1 MAREV
6 MYAPLNRGDS
16 ALKAPRSGQRRQSAR
31 EARRAR
37 KPLQALALAAI
48 VSTAGAAS
56 AQDTRWD
63 GLLSNTNWYVAIP
76 NLVAYASGNRS
87 DISNPFPIGDQ
98 TLWSLGTVTNGSFR
112 GVSEATFAIGP
123 TVTAPTYSSMHGL
136 VTEAGQIRI
145 EFTSPDSATIVG
157 IGQMREIGGVPLMEM
172 QMITG
177 TSLLVTHWAYMAPYN
192 PVVFTPPSPTQYV
205 SADVTSPE
213 WRWTAGTTWQ
223 VSSPTVFGTATPG
236 TFKITGY
243 SNGYYWGVGAA
254 PLDSP
259 VGNFTVLGSMTPE
272 GNLFFNLLFG
282 ATYDSLAGQITGDAT
297 TGAMALRAYTLSG
310 PVGDPTTASIMP
322 VSSIA
327 AGQTYFLSN
336 VGSTVIPAFTGGRL
350 QVDESFVISTQNF
363 LVDGSATNRLDL
375 RGNTAV
381 LTGVLSDAVPGTPG
395 KLIIGNSGVGGSA
408 NFAGDSTYTGLTT
421 IEAGATLAVDGSI
434 ISPVSVEGTLRGIGT
449 IAGATTVQSGGT
461 LAPGNSPGTL
471 TFAAPVTMAPG
482 GTLSLDID
490 GTGGGTGA
498 GNFSRVVVTGAGNGL
513 TAGGTLR
520 PVLRG
525 IAGAATNS
533 FTPSIGQQFM
543 VVAAEGG
550 VQGSFIGLAQ
560 PAGLAAGTRFDALY
574 APSSVSL
581 VVTPA
586 SYGNL
591 GAAGL
596 PQTSSQVSVG
606 QALDVLRPAAGVR
619 MGGLAQSLFAPLYS
633 LPASSIPQA
642 LDQLSPS
649 LYGDMMLSA
658 RQGFYGFADLVGQ
671 RLGTRRA
678 EQGSDQNI
686 AMACGDVCRGL
697 PNAAP
702 NTVTGPL
709 GATAWLS
716 GFGQWTQV
724 AAAAAPGF
732 QASLVGVMAGLDV
745 ELAPGFVG
753 GVALGGG
760 SANTFAGNGA
770 TALGSAL
777 QATVY
782 GEYARGS
789 FFVGGQASYLRFD
802 QTTTR
807 PLGAWN
813 SVSRD
818 SLVTTGLGGQ
828 LVAGLRLAREG
839 WVVEPTVG
847 LAVAGFSSPGTVE
860 QNVNGLAQQI
870 DGQSLTSVR
879 GTLTLPVNRTF
890 MLADQRSLELRGLLG
905 WAHEFADVSATTQAA
920 FAAAPGV
927 PFSTTSA
934 SISRDSILVG
944 LSADFVLEDGVAF
957 FAGWQAAIG
966 SSSTAQTLRVG
977 LRVTW

>member
-1 MAREV
+1 MSASCRVGRRKRVRGKARG
-6 MYAPLNRGDS
+6 AGLS
-16 ALKAPRSGQRRQSAR
+16 ALV
-31 EARRAR
+31 
-37 KPLQALALAAI
+37 LAGSL
-48 VSTAGAAS
+48 VSPITTAS

-63 GLLSNTNWYVAIP
+63 SILSNTNWYVAIP

-87 DISNPFPIGDQ
+87 DISNPFAIGDQ

-192 PVVFTPPSPTQYV
+192 PAVFTPPSPTQYV
-205 SADVTSPE
+205 SADITSPE

-297 TGAMALRAYTLSG
+297 TGAMALREYTLSG
-310 PVGDPTTASIMP
+310 PVGAPTTATIMP

-350 QVDESFVISTQNF
+350 QVDEAFALSTQNF

-375 RGNTAV
+375 RGNAAV

-408 NFAGDSTYTGLTT
+408 TFAGDSTYTGLTT

-434 ISPVSVEGTLRGIGT
+434 VSPVSVQGTLRGTGT
-449 IAGATTVQSGGT
+449 IRGATTVQSGGT

-471 TFAAPVTMAPG
+471 TFAAPVTMAAG
-482 GTLSLDID
+482 STLSLDID
-490 GTGGGTGA
+490 GTGGGSGA
-498 GNFSRVVVTGAGNGL
+498 GNFSRVVVTGAGNGF

-525 IAGAATNS
+525 ITGAATNG

-550 VQGSFIGLAQ
+550 VQGSFTGLAQ

-574 APSSVSL
+574 APSSVTL
-581 VVTPA
+581 VATPA
-586 SYGNL
+586 AYGNL

-596 PQTSSQVSVG
+596 PQTRNQVSVG
-606 QALDVLRPAAGVR
+606 QALDLLRPAAGLR
-619 MGGLAQSLFAPLYS
+619 MNGLAESLFAPLYS
-633 LPASSIPQA
+633 LPGASIPQA
-642 LDQLSPS
+642 LDQLSPT

-658 RQGFYGFADLVGQ
+658 RQGFYGFADQVGQ
-671 RLGTRRA
+671 RLSTRRSA
-678 EQGSDQNI
+678 PGDGRSV
-686 AMACGDVCRGL
+686 AMACGDACGGL
-697 PNAAP
+697 PNAGP
-702 NTVTGPL
+702 NIVAGPL
-709 GATAWLS
+709 GTTAWLS

-724 AAAAAPGF
+724 TAAAAPGF
-732 QASLVGVMAGLDV
+732 QSSLAGVMAGLDV
-745 ELAPGFVG
+745 EVGPGLLAGF
-753 GVALGGG
+753 ALGGG
-760 SANTFAGNGA
+760 SANSFAGNGA

-777 QATVY
+777 QATIY
-782 GEYARGS
+782 GEYTQGATFVRGL
-789 FFVGGQASYLRFD
+789 ASYLRFD

-818 SLVTTGLGGQ
+818 SLVTTGVGGE
-828 LVAGLRLAREG
+828 VATGMRMEWQG
-839 WVVEPTVG
+839 WTVEPTVG
-847 LAVAGFSSPGTVE
+847 LAVAGFSSPTTVE
-860 QNVNGLAQQI
+860 QNTSGLAQQI
-870 DGQSLTSVR
+870 AGQSLTSVR
-879 GTLTLPVNRTF
+879 SALTVPVSRTLT
-890 MLADQRSLELRGLLG
+890 MSDQRSLGLRGLLG

-927 PFSTTSA
+927 PFSTTTA
-934 SISRDSILVG
+934 PLSRDSILVG
-944 LSADFVLEDGVAF
+944 LSADYAFGDGMAF
-957 FAGWQAAIG
+957 FAGWQASVG
-966 SSSTAQTLRVG
+966 SSSTAQTLRAG

>member
-1 MAREV
+1 M
-6 MYAPLNRGDS
+6 
-16 ALKAPRSGQRRQSAR
+16 KAPRSGRRRRSAR
-31 EARRAR
+31 RKGRGAR
-37 KPLQALALAAI
+37 LSALVLAGV
-48 VSTAGAAS
+48 VSTTATAS

-63 GLLSNTNWYVAIP
+63 GLLSNSNWYVAIP
-76 NLVAYASGNRS
+76 NLVAYASGNRNTT
-87 DISNPFPIGDQ
+87 SNPFPIGDQ
-98 TLWSLGTVTNGSFR
+98 TLWALGTATNGVFT
-112 GVSEATFAIGP
+112 GQSEATFAIGS
-123 TVTAPTYSSMHGL
+123 TVTAPTTSSMQGI
-136 VTEAGQIRI
+136 VTDAGQIRI
-145 EFTSPDSATIVG
+145 QFTSAGSPTIVG

-172 QMITG
+172 QMIAG

-192 PVVFTPPSPTQYV
+192 PAVFTPPSPTQYV
-205 SADVTSPE
+205 SADVTSPQ

-272 GNLFFNLLFG
+272 GNVLFSLLFG
-282 ATYDSLAGQITGDAT
+282 ASLDSLSGQITGDAT
-297 TGAMALRAYTLSG
+297 TGNMALRAYTLSG
-310 PVGDPTTASIMP
+310 PVGAPTLASIMP
-322 VSSIA
+322 VSTIA

-336 VGSTVIPAFTGGRL
+336 VGSTVIPAFTGGTL
-350 QVDESFVISTQNF
+350 QADETGGIYTQNF
-363 LVDGSATNRLDL
+363 LVDGSATNRLDM
-375 RGNTAV
+375 RGNTAT
-381 LTGVLSDAVPGTPG
+381 LTGVLSDALPGTPG
-395 KLIIGNSGVGGSA
+395 NLTIANSGLGGSVT
-408 NFAGDSTYTGLTT
+408 FAGNSTYTGLTT
-421 IEAGATLAVDGSI
+421 IEAGATLSVDGSI
-434 ISPVSVEGTLRGIGT
+434 VSPVQVQGILRGTGAIR
-449 IAGATTVQSGGT
+449 GATTVQSGGT

-471 TFAAPVTMAPG
+471 TFGAPVVMAAG
-482 GTLSLDID
+482 STLSLDID
-490 GTGGGTGA
+490 GTGTGNGA
-498 GNFSRVVVTGAGNGL
+498 GNFSRVVVSGAGNGF
-513 TAGGTLR
+513 TAGGTLQ

-525 IAGAATNS
+525 ITGAATNS

-550 VQGSFIGLAQ
+550 VQGSFAGLAQ

-596 PQTSSQVSVG
+596 PQTSSQASVG

-619 MGGLAQSLFAPLYS
+619 MSGLAQSLFAPLYS
-633 LPASSIPQA
+633 LPAASIPQA

-649 LYGDMMLSA
+649 LYGDMTLSA
-658 RQGFYGFADLVGQ
+658 RQGFYGFADQVSQ

-678 EQGSDQNI
+678 GQGSGPNV
-686 AMACGDVCRGL
+686 AMACGDACKGL

-702 NTVTGPL
+702 NTVAGPL
-709 GATAWLS
+709 GTTAWLS
-716 GFGQWTQV
+716 GFGQWMQV
-724 AAAAAPGF
+724 AAGSAPGF
-732 QASLVGVMAGLDV
+732 QSSLAGVMVGLDV

-753 GVALGGG
+753 GIALGGG

-777 QATVY
+777 QATIY
-782 GEYARGS
+782 GEYAAGP

-807 PLGAWN
+807 PMGAWN

-828 LVAGLRLAREG
+828 VAAGFRLAWEG
-839 WVVEPTVG
+839 WAVEPTVG
-847 LAVAGFSSPGTVE
+847 LAAAGFSSPGTVD
-860 QNVNGLAQQI
+860 QNSNGLAQQI

-879 GTLTLPVNRTF
+879 GTLTLPVNRTL
-890 MLADQRSLELRGLLG
+890 MLADQRSLALRGLLG

-927 PFSTTSA
+927 PFATTSA
-934 SISRDSILVG
+934 AISRDSVLVG
-944 LSADFVLEDGVAF
+944 LSADFALEDGVTF

-966 SSSTAQTLRVG
+966 SSSTAQTLRAG

>member
-1 MAREV
+1 MSASCRVGRRKRVRGKARG
-6 MYAPLNRGDS
+6 AGLS
-16 ALKAPRSGQRRQSAR
+16 ALV
-31 EARRAR
+31 
-37 KPLQALALAAI
+37 LAGSL
-48 VSTAGAAS
+48 VSSIATAS

-63 GLLSNTNWYVAIP
+63 SILSNTNWYVAIP

-87 DISNPFPIGDQ
+87 DISNPFAIGDQ

-145 EFTSPDSATIVG
+145 EFTSPDSATVVG
-157 IGQMREIGGVPLMEM
+157 VGQMRTVGGVPLMEM

-177 TSLLVTHWAYMAPYN
+177 SSLLVTHWAYMAPYN
-192 PVVFTPPSPTQYV
+192 PAVFTPPSPTQYV
-205 SADVTSPE
+205 SADITSPE

-223 VSSPTVFGTATPG
+223 VSSPTVFGTTTPG

-254 PLDSP
+254 PLDSR

-297 TGAMALRAYTLSG
+297 TGIMALRAYTLSG
-310 PVGDPTTASIMP
+310 PVGAPTTASIMP
-322 VSSIA
+322 VSTIA

-350 QVDESFVISTQNF
+350 QADETFSISTQNF
-363 LVDGSATNRLDL
+363 RVDGSAANRLDQ

-381 LTGVLSDAVPGTPG
+381 LTGVLSDAVPGAPG
-395 KLIIGNSGVGGSA
+395 KLIIGNSGVGGSVT
-408 NFAGDSTYTGLTT
+408 FAGDSTYTGLTT
-421 IEAGATLAVDGSI
+421 IEDGATLAVDGSI
-434 ISPVSVEGTLRGIGT
+434 ASPILVQGTLRGTGKIR
-449 IAGATTVQSGGT
+449 GATTVQSGGT

-471 TFAAPVTMAPG
+471 TFTAPVTMAPG
-482 GTLSLDID
+482 SWLSLDID
-490 GTGGGTGA
+490 GTGTGNGP
-498 GNFSRVVVTGAGNGL
+498 GNFSRVVVAGAGNEF

-520 PVLRG
+520 PVLRS
-525 IAGAATNS
+525 ITGAATNG

-543 VVAAEGG
+543 VVVAEGG
-550 VQGSFIGLAQ
+550 VQGSFTGLAQ

-619 MGGLAQSLFAPLYS
+619 MSGLAQSLFAPLYS
-633 LPASSIPQA
+633 LPAASIPQA

-658 RQGFYGFADLVGQ
+658 RQGFYGFADQVSQ
-671 RLGTRRA
+671 RLGTRRSGPA
-678 EQGSDQNI
+678 NGQSV
-686 AMACGDVCRGL
+686 ALACGDACRGL

-702 NTVTGPL
+702 NTVEGPL
-709 GATAWLS
+709 GTTAWFS

-724 AAAAAPGF
+724 ATAAAPGF
-732 QASLVGVMAGLDV
+732 QSSLAGVMAGLDV
-745 ELAPGFVG
+745 ELAPGFVA

-760 SANTFAGNGA
+760 SANSFAANGA

-777 QATVY
+777 QATIY
-782 GEYARGS
+782 GEYAAGS
-789 FFVGGQASYLRFD
+789 FFVGGQASYLHFD
-802 QTTTR
+802 QATTR

-818 SLVTTGLGGQ
+818 TLVTNGIGGQ
-828 LVAGLRLAREG
+828 VAAGMRLAWEG
-839 WVVEPTVG
+839 WAVEPTAG
-847 LAVAGFSSPGTVE
+847 FAVAGFSSPGTTE
-860 QNVNGLAQQI
+860 QNVNGLAQRV

-879 GTLTLPVNRTF
+879 GTLTLPVNRTLV
-890 MLADQRSLELRGLLG
+890 LADQRALALRGLLG

-920 FAAAPGV
+920 FAAAPAV
-927 PFSTTSA
+927 SFATTSA
-934 SISRDSILVG
+934 PISRDSILVG
-944 LSADFVLEDGVAF
+944 LSADYALANGVAF

-966 SSSTAQTLRVG
+966 SSSTAQTLRAG
-977 LRVTW
+977 LRLTW

>member
-1 MAREV
+1 MDASRSGRRRRSARGTG
-6 MYAPLNRGDS
+6 RGARLS
-16 ALKAPRSGQRRQSAR
+16 ALV
-31 EARRAR
+31 
-37 KPLQALALAAI
+37 LAS
-48 VSTAGAAS
+48 VVSSTATAS

-63 GLLSNTNWYVAIP
+63 ALLSNTNWYVAIP

-87 DISNPFPIGDQ
+87 NITNPFAIGDQ
-98 TLWSLGTVTNGSFR
+98 TLWSLGTVTNGSFT
-112 GVSEATFAIGP
+112 GQSAATFAIGP
-123 TVTAPTYSSMHGL
+123 TVTPPTFSAMHGL
-136 VTEAGQIRI
+136 VTETGQIRI

-192 PVVFTPPSPTQYV
+192 PAVFTPPSPTQYV

-236 TFKITGY
+236 TFKLTGY

-254 PLDSP
+254 PLDSL

-272 GNLFFNLLFG
+272 GNVLFNLLFG
-282 ATYDSLAGQITGDAT
+282 ASFDSLSGQITGDAT
-297 TGAMALRAYTLSG
+297 TGNMALRVYTLSG
-310 PVGDPTTASIMP
+310 PVGAPTLASIMP
-322 VSSIA
+322 VSTIA

-336 VGSTVIPAFTGGRL
+336 VGSTVIPAFTGGTL
-350 QVDESFVISTQNF
+350 QVDESSGVYTQNF

-375 RGNTAV
+375 RGNSAV
-381 LTGVLSDAVPGTPG
+381 LTGVLSDALPGTPG
-395 KLIIGNSGVGGSA
+395 NLTIANSGLGGSVT
-408 NFAGDSTYTGLTT
+408 FAGNSTYTGLTT
-421 IEAGATLAVDGSI
+421 IEAGATLSVDGSI
-434 ISPVSVEGTLRGIGT
+434 VSPVSVQGTLRGTGT
-449 IAGATTVQSGGT
+449 IRGATTVVSGGM

-471 TFAAPVTMAPG
+471 SFGAPVVMAAG
-482 GTLSLDID
+482 STLSLDID
-490 GTGGGTGA
+490 GAGTGNGA
-498 GNFSRVVVTGAGNGL
+498 GNFSRVVVSGAGNGF
-513 TAGGTLR
+513 TAGGTLQ

-525 IAGAATNS
+525 ITGAATNS

-550 VQGSFIGLAQ
+550 VQGSFAGLTQ
-560 PAGLAAGTRFDALY
+560 PAGLGAGTRFDALY

-581 VVTPA
+581 VVTPN

-596 PQTSSQVSVG
+596 PQTASQASVG

-619 MGGLAQSLFAPLYS
+619 MSGLAQSLFAPLYS
-633 LPASSIPQA
+633 LPAASIPQA

-649 LYGDMMLSA
+649 LYGDMILSA
-658 RQGFYGFADLVGQ
+658 RQGFYGFADQVSQ
-671 RLGTRRA
+671 RLGTRRTG
-678 EQGSDQNI
+678 QGGGQDI
-686 AMACGDVCRGL
+686 AMACGDACGGL

-702 NTVTGPL
+702 NTVAGPL
-709 GATAWLS
+709 GTTAWLS

-732 QASLVGVMAGLDV
+732 QSSLAGVMAGLDV

-770 TALGSAL
+770 TALGSAM

-782 GEYARGS
+782 GEYTAGS
-789 FFVGGQASYLRFD
+789 FFVGGQASYLRVD

-818 SLVTTGLGGQ
+818 SLVTTGVGGQ
-828 LVAGLRLAREG
+828 VAAGLRLAWEG
-839 WVVEPTVG
+839 WAVEPTVG
-847 LAVAGFSSPGTVE
+847 FAAAGFSSPRTVE
-860 QNVNGLAQQI
+860 QNSNGLAQEI
-870 DGQSLTSVR
+870 DGQSLTSLR
-879 GTLTLPVNRTF
+879 GTLTLPVNRTL
-890 MLADQRSLELRGLLG
+890 MLADQRSLALRGLLG

-920 FAAAPGV
+920 FAAAPAV
-927 PFSTTSA
+927 PFASTSA
-934 SISRDSILVG
+934 PISPDSVLVG
-944 LSADFVLEDGVAF
+944 LSADFALEDGVAF

-966 SSSTAQTLRVG
+966 SSSTAQTLRAG

>member
-1 MAREV
+1 M
-6 MYAPLNRGDS
+6 N
-16 ALKAPRSGQRRQSAR
+16 APRCRRR
-31 EARRAR
+31 RRRAR
-37 KPLQALALAAI
+37 GKARGARLSALVLAGIASSI
-48 VSTAGAAS
+48 APVS

-63 GLLSNTNWYVAIP
+63 ALLSNTNWYVAIP
-76 NLVAYASGNRS
+76 NLVAYASSNS
-87 DISNPFPIGDQ
+87 NTTANPFPIGDQ
-98 TLWSLGTVTNGSFR
+98 TLWSLGSVTNGSFR
-112 GVSEATFAIGP
+112 GASEATFAIGP
-123 TVTAPTYSSMHGL
+123 TVTAPTYSAMHGV

-157 IGQMREIGGVPLMEM
+157 IGQMREVGGVPLMEM

-177 TSLLVTHWAYMAPYN
+177 TSQLVTHWAYMAPYN
-192 PVVFTPPSPTQYV
+192 PAVFTPPSPTQYV
-205 SADVTSPE
+205 RADITSPE

-254 PLDSP
+254 PLDST

-310 PVGDPTTASIMP
+310 PVGVPTTASIMP
-322 VSSIA
+322 VSTIA

-336 VGSTVIPAFTGGRL
+336 VGSTVIPAFTGGTL
-350 QVDESFVISTQNF
+350 QVDETSGVYNQNF

-375 RGNTAV
+375 RGNSAV
-381 LTGVLSDAVPGTPG
+381 LSGVLSDAVPGAPG
-395 KLIIGNSGVGGSA
+395 NLTIANSGLGGNVSFAGNS
-408 NFAGDSTYTGLTT
+408 TYSGLTT
-421 IEAGATLAVDGSI
+421 IEAGATLSVDGSI
-434 ISPVSVEGTLRGIGT
+434 VSPVSVQGTLRGTGT
-449 IAGATTVQSGGT
+449 IRGATTVLSGGT

-471 TFAAPVTMAPG
+471 AFAAPVTMAAG
-482 GTLSLDID
+482 STLSLDID
-490 GTGGGTGA
+490 GTGTGNGA
-498 GNFSRVVVTGAGNGL
+498 GNFSRVVVTGVGNGF
-513 TAGGTLR
+513 TAGGTLQ

-525 IAGAATNS
+525 ITGAATND
-533 FTPSIGQQFM
+533 FTPAIGQQFM
-543 VVAAEGG
+543 VVAAQGG
-550 VQGSFIGLAQ
+550 VQGSFAGLAQ
-560 PAGLAAGTRFDALY
+560 PAGLAPGTRFDALY
-574 APSSVSL
+574 APTSLSL
-581 VVTPA
+581 VVTPV

-596 PQTSSQVSVG
+596 SQTPNQASVG

-619 MGGLAQSLFAPLYS
+619 MNGLAQSLFAPLYS
-633 LPASSIPQA
+633 LPAASIPQA

-658 RQGFYGFADLVGQ
+658 RQGFYGFADQVSQ

-678 EQGSDQNI
+678 GRSGGHNV
-686 AMACGDVCRGL
+686 AMACGDACGGL

-702 NTVTGPL
+702 NTVAGPL
-709 GATAWLS
+709 GTTAWLS

-732 QASLVGVMAGLDV
+732 QSSLAGVMAGLDV
-745 ELAPGFVG
+745 ELAPGFLG

-760 SANTFAGNGA
+760 SANSFAGNGG

-777 QATVY
+777 QAMVY
-782 GEYARGS
+782 GEYATGAVFVRGL
-789 FFVGGQASYLRFD
+789 ASYLRFD

-807 PLGAWN
+807 PLGAWS

-818 SLVTTGLGGQ
+818 SLVTTGVGGEIAAGIRMALG
-828 LVAGLRLAREG
+828 E
-839 WVVEPTVG
+839 WTVEPTAG
-847 LAVAGFSSPGTVE
+847 FAAAGFSSPATVE
-860 QNVNGLAQQI
+860 QNINGLAQQI
-870 DGQSLTSVR
+870 DGQSLTSMR
-879 GTLTLPVNRTF
+879 GTLTLPVSRTLA
-890 MLADQRSLELRGLLG
+890 MADQRSLALRGLLG

-927 PFSTTSA
+927 PFATVSA
-934 SISRDSILVG
+934 PISRDSVLIG
-944 LSADFVLEDGVAF
+944 LAADFALEDGVAF

-966 SSSTAQTLRVG
+966 SSSTAQTLRAG

>member
-1 MAREV
+1 MDASRSGRRRRSARGTG
-6 MYAPLNRGDS
+6 RGARLS
-16 ALKAPRSGQRRQSAR
+16 ALV
-31 EARRAR
+31 
-37 KPLQALALAAI
+37 LAS
-48 VSTAGAAS
+48 VVSSTATAS

-63 GLLSNTNWYVAIP
+63 ALLSNTNWYVAIP

-87 DISNPFPIGDQ
+87 NITNPFSIGDQ
-98 TLWSLGTVTNGSFR
+98 TLWSLGTVTNGSFT
-112 GVSEATFAIGP
+112 GQSAATFAIGP
-123 TVTAPTYSSMHGL
+123 TVTPPTFSAMHGL
-136 VTEAGQIRI
+136 VTETGQIRI

-192 PVVFTPPSPTQYV
+192 PAVFTPPSPTQYI
-205 SADVTSPE
+205 SADITSPE

-254 PLDSP
+254 PLDSL

-282 ATYDSLAGQITGDAT
+282 VTYDSLSGQITGDAT
-297 TGAMALRAYTLSG
+297 TGNMALRAYTLSG
-310 PVGDPTTASIMP
+310 PVGAPTTASIMP
-322 VSSIA
+322 VSTIA

-336 VGSTVIPAFTGGRL
+336 VGSTVIPAFTGGTL
-350 QVDESFVISTQNF
+350 QVDETFGVNSRNF

-375 RGNTAV
+375 RGNAAV

-395 KLIIGNSGVGGSA
+395 NLIIANSGLGGSVT
-408 NFAGDSTYTGLTT
+408 FAGNSTYTGITT
-421 IEAGATLAVDGSI
+421 IEAGAALSVDGLI
-434 ISPVSVEGTLRGIGT
+434 VSPVSAQGTLRGTGT
-449 IAGATTVQSGGT
+449 IRGATTVLGGGT

-471 TFAAPVTMAPG
+471 TFGAPVVMAAAS
-482 GTLSLDID
+482 TLSLDID
-490 GTGGGTGA
+490 GTATGNGA
-498 GNFSRVVVTGAGNGL
+498 GNFSRVVVSGAGNGF
-513 TAGGTLR
+513 TAGGTLQ

-525 IAGAATNS
+525 ITGAATNS

-550 VQGSFIGLAQ
+550 VQGSFAGLTQ
-560 PAGLAAGTRFDALY
+560 PAGLGAGTRFDALY

-596 PQTSSQVSVG
+596 PQTASQASVG

-619 MGGLAQSLFAPLYS
+619 MSGLVQSLFAPLYS
-633 LPASSIPQA
+633 LPAASIPQA

-649 LYGDMMLSA
+649 LYGDMILSA
-658 RQGFYGFADLVGQ
+658 RQGFYGFADQVSQ
-671 RLGTRRA
+671 RLGTRRTG
-678 EQGSDQNI
+678 QGGGQDI
-686 AMACGDVCRGL
+686 AMACGDACGGL

-702 NTVTGPL
+702 NTVAGPL
-709 GATAWLS
+709 GTTAWLS

-732 QASLVGVMAGLDV
+732 QSSLAGVMAGLDV

-770 TALGSAL
+770 TALGSAM
-777 QATVY
+777 QAAVY
-782 GEYARGS
+782 GEYTAGS
-789 FFVGGQASYLRFD
+789 FFVGGQASYLRVD

-818 SLVTTGLGGQ
+818 SLVTTGVGGQ
-828 LVAGLRLAREG
+828 VAAGLRLAWEG
-839 WVVEPTVG
+839 WAVEPTVG
-847 LAVAGFSSPGTVE
+847 FAAAGFSSPRTVE
-860 QNVNGLAQQI
+860 QNSNGLAQEI
-870 DGQSLTSVR
+870 DGQSLTSLR
-879 GTLTLPVNRTF
+879 GTLTLPVNRTL
-890 MLADQRSLELRGLLG
+890 MLADQRSLALRGLLG

-920 FAAAPGV
+920 FAAAPAV
-927 PFSTTSA
+927 PFASTSA
-934 SISRDSILVG
+934 PISPDSVLVG
-944 LSADFVLEDGVAF
+944 LSADFALEDGVAF

-966 SSSTAQTLRVG
+966 SSSTAQTLRAG

>member
-1 MAREV
+1 M
-6 MYAPLNRGDS
+6 
-16 ALKAPRSGQRRQSAR
+16 KAPRSGQRRQAAQA
-31 EARRAR
+31 ARRAR
-37 KPLQALALAAI
+37 KRLLALSLAVT

-112 GVSEATFAIGP
+112 GLSEATFAIGP

-136 VTEAGQIRI
+136 VTETGQIRI

-192 PVVFTPPSPTQYV
+192 PAVFTPPSPTQYV
-205 SADVTSPE
+205 SADITSPE

-254 PLDSP
+254 PLDSL

-282 ATYDSLAGQITGDAT
+282 ATFDSLAGQITGDAT
-297 TGAMALRAYTLSG
+297 NGNMALRAYTLSG
-310 PVGDPTTASIMP
+310 PVGAPTLASIMP
-322 VSSIA
+322 VSTVA

-336 VGSTVIPAFTGGRL
+336 VGTTVIPAFTGGTL
-350 QVDESFVISTQNF
+350 QVDETLGISTQNF

-395 KLIIGNSGVGGSA
+395 NLIIANSGLGGGVT
-408 NFAGDSTYTGLTT
+408 FAGNSTYTGLTT
-421 IEAGATLAVDGSI
+421 IEAGATVSVDGSI
-434 ISPVSVEGTLRGIGT
+434 VSPVSVRGRLRGTGT
-449 IAGATTVQSGGT
+449 IRGAATVLSGGT

-471 TFAAPVTMAPG
+471 AFVAPVAMAPG
-482 GTLSLDID
+482 STLSLDID
-490 GTGGGTGA
+490 GTGTGNGA
-498 GNFSRVVVTGAGNGL
+498 GNFSRVLVSGAGNGF
-513 TAGGTLR
+513 TAGGTLQ

-525 IAGAATNS
+525 ITGAATNG

-543 VVAAEGG
+543 VVAADGG
-550 VQGSFIGLAQ
+550 VQGSFSGLAQ

-591 GAAGL
+591 AAAGL
-596 PQTSSQVSVG
+596 SQTPNQVSVG

-633 LPASSIPQA
+633 LPAASIPQA

-658 RQGFYGFADLVGQ
+658 RQGFYGFADQVGQ
-671 RLGTRRA
+671 RLGARRA
-678 EQGSDQNI
+678 GSGSGQNV

-702 NTVTGPL
+702 DTVAGPL
-709 GATAWLS
+709 GTTAWLS
-716 GFGQWTQV
+716 AFGQWTQV
-724 AAAAAPGF
+724 AAATAPGF
-732 QASLVGVMAGLDV
+732 QASLAGVMAGLDV

-782 GEYARGS
+782 GEYAAGS
-789 FFVGGQASYLRFD
+789 FFVGGQASYLRVD

-818 SLVTTGLGGQ
+818 GLVTTGVGGQ
-828 LVAGLRLAREG
+828 LAAGVRLAWEG
-839 WVVEPTVG
+839 WTMEPTVG
-847 LAVAGFSSPGTVE
+847 LAVAGFSSPGTVD
-860 QNVNGLAQQI
+860 QNPDSLTQQV

-879 GTLTLPVNRTF
+879 GTLTLPVSRTLA
-890 MLADQRSLELRGLLG
+890 LADQRSLALRGLLG

-934 SISRDSILVG
+934 PISRNSVLVG
-944 LSADFVLEDGVAF
+944 LSADFALEDGVAF

-966 SSSTAQTLRVG
+966 SSSTAQTLRAG

>member
-1 MAREV
+1 MNASRC
-6 MYAPLNRGDS
+6 G
-16 ALKAPRSGQRRQSAR
+16 RRRRSAR
-31 EARRAR
+31 GKASRVR
-37 KPLQALALAAI
+37 LSALALAGL
-48 VSTAGAAS
+48 VSSITTAS

-63 GLLSNTNWYVAIP
+63 SILSNTNWYVAIP

-87 DISNPFPIGDQ
+87 DITNPFAIGDQ
-98 TLWSLGTVTNGSFR
+98 TLWSLGTVTNGSFT
-112 GVSEATFAIGP
+112 GTSAASFAIGP
-123 TVTAPTYSSMHGL
+123 TVTPPTFSGMHGL

-145 EFTSPDSATIVG
+145 EFTSLESATIIG

-192 PVVFTPPSPTQYV
+192 PAVFTPPSPTQFV
-205 SADVTSPE
+205 SADITSPE

-223 VSSPTVFGTATPG
+223 VSSPTVFGTAAPG
-236 TFKITGY
+236 TFKIKGY

-254 PLDSP
+254 PLDSV

-272 GNLFFNLLFG
+272 GNVLFSLLFG
-282 ATYDSLAGQITGDAT
+282 ASFDSLSGQITGDAT
-297 TGAMALRAYTLSG
+297 TGIMALRAYTLSG
-310 PVGDPTTASIMP
+310 PVGAPTTASIMP
-322 VSSIA
+322 VSTIA

-336 VGSTVIPAFTGGRL
+336 VGSTVIPAFTGGTL
-350 QVDESFVISTQNF
+350 QVDEASGVYTQSF

-375 RGNTAV
+375 RGNSAV
-381 LTGVLSDAVPGTPG
+381 LSGVLSDAVPGTPG
-395 KLIIGNSGVGGSA
+395 NLIVANSGIGGIVT
-408 NFAGDSTYTGLTT
+408 FAGHNTYTGLTT
-421 IEAGATLAVDGSI
+421 IDPGATLSVDGSI
-434 ISPVSVEGTLRGIGT
+434 VSPVSVKGTLRGTGAIW
-449 IAGATTVQSGGT
+449 GATTVQSGGT

-471 TFAAPVTMAPG
+471 TFGAPVTMAAG
-482 GTLSLDID
+482 STLSLDID
-490 GTGGGTGA
+490 GPGSGTGA
-498 GNFSRVVVTGAGNGL
+498 GNFSRVVVMGAGNGF
-513 TAGGTLR
+513 TAGGTLQ

-533 FTPSIGQQFM
+533 FTPAIGQQFM
-543 VVAAEGG
+543 VVVAEGG
-550 VQGSFIGLAQ
+550 VQGSFAGLTQ
-560 PAGLAAGTRFDALY
+560 PAGLAAGTRFDAVY
-574 APSSVSL
+574 APSSVTL
-581 VVTPA
+581 VATPA
-586 SYGNL
+586 AYGNL

-606 QALDVLRPAAGVR
+606 QALDILRPAAGVR
-619 MGGLAQSLFAPLYS
+619 MNGLAQSLFAPLYS
-633 LPASSIPQA
+633 LPAASISQA

-658 RQGFYGFADLVGQ
+658 RQGFYGFADQVTQ

-678 EQGSDQNI
+678 VQGGLQNV
-686 AMACGDVCRGL
+686 AMACGDACGGL

-702 NTVTGPL
+702 NTVAGPL
-709 GATAWLS
+709 GTTAWMS
-716 GFGQWTQV
+716 GFGQWAQV

-732 QASLVGVMAGLDV
+732 QSSLAGVMAGLDI
-745 ELAPGFVG
+745 ELAPGFVA
-753 GVALGGG
+753 GVAVGGG
-760 SANTFAGNGA
+760 SANSFAGNGA

-782 GEYARGS
+782 GEYATGALFVRGL
-789 FFVGGQASYLRFD
+789 ASYLRFD

-807 PLGAWN
+807 PLGAWS

-818 SLVTTGLGGQ
+818 SLVTTGVGGEIA
-828 LVAGLRLAREG
+828 AGWRMAWEG
-839 WVVEPTVG
+839 WTVEPTVG
-847 LAVAGFSSPGTVE
+847 LAAAGFSSPATVE
-860 QNVNGLAQQI
+860 QNTNGLAQQI

-879 GTLTLPVNRTF
+879 GALTLPVNRTLS
-890 MLADQRSLELRGLLG
+890 LADQRSLALRGVLG

-927 PFSTTSA
+927 PFATTTA
-934 SISRDSILVG
+934 PISRDSVLVG
-944 LSADFVLEDGVAF
+944 LSADYAFGDGMAF

-966 SSSTAQTLRVG
+966 SSSIAQTLRAG

>member
-1 MAREV
+1 MDASRSGRRRRSARGTG
-6 MYAPLNRGDS
+6 RGARLS
-16 ALKAPRSGQRRQSAR
+16 ALV
-31 EARRAR
+31 
-37 KPLQALALAAI
+37 LAS
-48 VSTAGAAS
+48 VVSSTATAS

-63 GLLSNTNWYVAIP
+63 ALLSNTNWYVAIP

-87 DISNPFPIGDQ
+87 NITNPFSIGDQ
-98 TLWSLGTVTNGSFR
+98 TLWSLGTVTNGSFT
-112 GVSEATFAIGP
+112 GQSAATFAIGP
-123 TVTAPTYSSMHGL
+123 TVTPPTFSAMHGL
-136 VTEAGQIRI
+136 VTETGQIRI

-192 PVVFTPPSPTQYV
+192 PAVFTPPSPTQYI
-205 SADVTSPE
+205 SADITSPE

-254 PLDSP
+254 PLDSL

-282 ATYDSLAGQITGDAT
+282 VTYDSLSGQITGDAT
-297 TGAMALRAYTLSG
+297 TGNMALRAYTLSG
-310 PVGDPTTASIMP
+310 PVGAPTTASIMP
-322 VSSIA
+322 VSTIA

-336 VGSTVIPAFTGGRL
+336 VGSTVIPAFTGGTL
-350 QVDESFVISTQNF
+350 QVDETFGVNSRNF

-375 RGNTAV
+375 RGNAAV

-395 KLIIGNSGVGGSA
+395 NLIIANSGLGGSVT
-408 NFAGDSTYTGLTT
+408 FAGNSTYTGITT
-421 IEAGATLAVDGSI
+421 IEAGAALSVDGLI
-434 ISPVSVEGTLRGIGT
+434 VSPVSAQGTLRGTGT
-449 IAGATTVQSGGT
+449 IRGATTVLGGGT

-471 TFAAPVTMAPG
+471 TFGAPVVMAAAS
-482 GTLSLDID
+482 TLSLDID
-490 GTGGGTGA
+490 GTATGNGA
-498 GNFSRVVVTGAGNGL
+498 GNFSRVVVSGAGNGF
-513 TAGGTLR
+513 TAGGTLQ

-525 IAGAATNS
+525 ITGAATNS

-550 VQGSFIGLAQ
+550 VQGSFAGLTQ
-560 PAGLAAGTRFDALY
+560 PAGLGAGTRFDALY

-596 PQTSSQVSVG
+596 PQTASQASVG

-619 MGGLAQSLFAPLYS
+619 MSGLAQSLFAPLYS
-633 LPASSIPQA
+633 LPAASIPQA

-649 LYGDMMLSA
+649 LYGDMILSA
-658 RQGFYGFADLVGQ
+658 RQGFYGFADQVSQ
-671 RLGTRRA
+671 RLGTRRTG
-678 EQGSDQNI
+678 QGGGQDI
-686 AMACGDVCRGL
+686 AMACGDACGGL

-702 NTVTGPL
+702 NTVAGPL
-709 GATAWLS
+709 GTTAWLS

-732 QASLVGVMAGLDV
+732 QSSLAGVMAGLDV

-770 TALGSAL
+770 TALGSAM

-782 GEYARGS
+782 GEYTAGS
-789 FFVGGQASYLRFD
+789 FFVGGQASYLRVD

-818 SLVTTGLGGQ
+818 SLVTTGVGGQ
-828 LVAGLRLAREG
+828 VAAGLRLAWEG
-839 WVVEPTVG
+839 WAVEPTVG
-847 LAVAGFSSPGTVE
+847 FAAAGFSSPRTVE
-860 QNVNGLAQQI
+860 QNSNGLAQEI
-870 DGQSLTSVR
+870 DGQSLTSLR
-879 GTLTLPVNRTF
+879 GTLTLPVNRTL
-890 MLADQRSLELRGLLG
+890 MLADQRSLALRGLLG

-920 FAAAPGV
+920 FAAAPAV
-927 PFSTTSA
+927 PFASTSA
-934 SISRDSILVG
+934 PISPDSVLVG
-944 LSADFVLEDGVAF
+944 LSADFALEDGVAF

-966 SSSTAQTLRVG
+966 SSSTAQTLRAG